1 MREGPAVNTLVIGGT
16 GPTGPFIV
24 NGLLARGH
32 RVAMLHSGAHERDEI
47 PDSVEHIHTDPFD
60 ADALRCALGERT
72 FDVCIATYGRLR
84 RIAELMVGRCGQF
97 VSAGGGPA
105 YRGYMNPAL
114 FGDGGMPIPIRE
126 DAPRVEHGSDDEKG
140 FRIARTE
147 DAVLEHHPTA
157 THFRYPIVYGPRQLL
172 PREWCVIRR
181 ALDRRPHIILP
192 AEGLTLLH
200 CGYVENVAHAVL
212 LAVDRPEAAAGRI
225 YNCGDSECLTLRQ
238 MVEAIAAALDHR
250 FEIVSM
256 PWSLAVP
263 ARPLVMQPLPTHR
276 LYDLGRL
283 HVELGYEDV
292 VPAREAWARTARWWA
307 AHPIEPGALPETL
320 LLDPFDYAAEDVLI
334 ERWKRALA
342 SIEPGGFAVE
352 PGYTLAYSG
361 PGGRSR
367 SSSDFE

>member
-1 MREGPAVNTLVIGGT
+1 VDALVIGGT

-24 NGLLARGH
+24 NGLLARGY
-32 RVAMLHSGAHERDEI
+32 RVAMLHTGAHECDEI
-47 PDSVEHIHTDPFD
+47 PASVEHIHTDPFD
-60 ADALRCALGERT
+60 MDAMRLALGERT

-84 RIAELMVGRCGQF
+84 RIAGLMVGRCGRF
-97 VSAGGGPA
+97 VSAGGGPS

-114 FGDGGMPIPIRE
+114 LGEGGMPVPIPE
-126 DAPRVEHGSDDEKG
+126 DAPRVEDPSEDQKG

-147 DAVLEHHPTA
+147 DAVLEHHPNA

-192 AEGLTLLH
+192 DGGLTLVH

-212 LAVDRPEAAAGRI
+212 LAVDHPDAAAGKI
-225 YNCGDSECLTLRQ
+225 YNCADSECLTLRQ
-238 MVEAIAAALDHR
+238 MVDVIAEALHHR
-250 FEIVSM
+250 WEVVSM
-256 PWSLAVP
+256 PWSLATP

-283 HVELGYEDV
+283 RVELGYADV

-307 AHPIEPGALPETL
+307 ERPIAPGAIEETI
-320 LLDPFDYAAEDVLI
+320 LLDPFDYAAEDLLI
-334 ERWKRALA
+334 ARWKTALA
-342 SIEPGGFAVE
+342 GMETVEFSQEPGF
-352 PGYTLAYSG
+352 TLAYSG
-361 PGGRSR
+361 PGGRA
-367 SSSDFE
+367 SSKSEFE